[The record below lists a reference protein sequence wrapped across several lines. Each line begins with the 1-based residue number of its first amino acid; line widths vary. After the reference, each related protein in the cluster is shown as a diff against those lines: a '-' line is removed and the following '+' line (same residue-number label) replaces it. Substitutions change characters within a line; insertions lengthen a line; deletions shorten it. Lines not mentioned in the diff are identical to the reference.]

1 MGWPRSSFG
10 LSYPDEDFGQLSVIV
25 PGDQPSRLTPESSA
39 FTHTDAEAGRRS
51 DFPSKAAHSVLLT
64 MMAVSLS
71 SWLVSWEW
79 NLVCYLNYNYKE
91 KNMQIDV

>member
-1 MGWPRSSFG
+1 MKILANSVWLFLVTSP
-10 LSYPDEDFGQLSVIV
+10 PDWA
-25 PGDQPSRLTPESSA
+25 PKSSA

-79 NLVCYLNYNYKE
+79 NLVCYLYYNYKE